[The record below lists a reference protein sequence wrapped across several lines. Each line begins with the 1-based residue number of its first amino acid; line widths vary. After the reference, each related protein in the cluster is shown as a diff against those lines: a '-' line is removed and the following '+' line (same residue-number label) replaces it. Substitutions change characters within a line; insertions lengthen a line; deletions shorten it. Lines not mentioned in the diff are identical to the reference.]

1 MFKQL
6 FGRRNLTPQVH
17 NQTNT
22 STSTSDSSKP
32 LSSSLQENLA
42 TIQTILHHPSD
53 LLIRQFTISKEQYPC
68 ALVSIDGLVDIA
80 MINEQLLSPMLHSFD
95 RPVSSSSDLLNILKQ
110 QILTAYE
117 LNTVELL
124 DDALMAILSGDTLL
138 LINNLAQ
145 CIIISSCGWKTRS
158 IEEPQTESII
168 RGPRA
173 GFTEDIRTNTAL
185 LRRRIKETNLVF
197 DTYQIGQ
204 RSRRE
209 VVVTYIADIVHPDL
223 VKEVTRRIKSIDIDD
238 IEGSGYLEQWITDS
252 FLSPFPLIMNTERP
266 DRVSGALL
274 QGRVAI
280 LVDGDPFVLIL
291 PITFA
296 SSLQSP
302 EDYYQHWL
310 ISTLTRVLRLISAF
324 IATFLPAIYIAL
336 LEFHHGMIPSKLA
349 FSIAGAREGV
359 PFPAVVEA
367 FAMEFTLELLREAG
381 LRLPKPI
388 GQTIGIVGGLVI
400 GESAVAAGIVNPV
413 MVIVVAVT
421 AISSFSLPSYSFAIS
436 LRVMRFSIMLA
447 AAFLGLYGIILGY
460 IMINIHLVNL
470 KSFGIPYSTP
480 FAPLLIRDWKDLI
493 LRSPLLFVTKR
504 PNIMQTKN
512 DQRMKGRR
520 NRR

>member
-6 FGRRNLTPQVH
+6 FGRRNRTPQVH
-17 NQTNT
+17 NPQNT
-22 STSTSDSSKP
+22 SSSESSKP
-32 LSSSLQENLA
+32 LSSSLQENLT

-53 LLIRQFTISKEQYPC
+53 LLIRRFTIGTDQYPC

-95 RPVSSSSDLLNILKQ
+95 YPVSSSSDLINVLKQ
-110 QILTAYE
+110 QILSAYE
-117 LNTVELL
+117 LETVELL
-124 DDALMAILSGDTLL
+124 DDALLAILSGDTLL
-138 LINNLAQ
+138 LLNNLSQ

-168 RGPRA
+168 RGPRT
-173 GFTEDIRTNTAL
+173 GFTEDIRTNTAM

-197 DTYQIGQ
+197 DTYQIG
-204 RSRRE
+204 RRGRRE
-209 VVVTYIADIVHPDL
+209 VIVTYIADIVHPNL
-223 VKEVTRRIKSIDIDD
+223 VKEVTRRIKSIDMDD

-274 QGRVAI
+274 QGRVAV

-324 IATFLPAIYIAL
+324 IATFLPALYIAL

-349 FSIAGAREGV
+349 FSIAGAREGSA
-359 PFPAVVEA
+359 FP
-367 FAMEFTLELLREAG
+367 RG
-381 LRLPKPI
+381 RR
-388 GQTIGIVGGLVI
+388 
-400 GESAVAAGIVNPV
+400 
-413 MVIVVAVT
+413 
-421 AISSFSLPSYSFAIS
+421 S
-436 LRVMRFSIMLA
+436 LRH
-447 AAFLGLYGIILGY
+447 GIY
-460 IMINIHLVNL
+460 
-470 KSFGIPYSTP
+470 
-480 FAPLLIRDWKDLI
+480 A
-493 LRSPLLFVTKR
+493 
-504 PNIMQTKN
+504 
-512 DQRMKGRR
+512 
-520 NRR
+520 